1 MMQDKENAELGLT
14 RSHRAWLNKL
24 LNNALIERYDVTLN
38 FISKMLWP
46 ALIFMLAIIFYSDV
60 SRLIKQVSSNL
71 SRTSKINIA
80 GVEIEVYADALR
92 GSDLEAYS
100 FIENLN
106 RQELLE
112 ILEISDGKTI
122 VDPKYLDQETKD
134 IYNSLKQYGILEI
147 DDTIQP
153 PQGLDDAMEIELT
166 DLGKRVLREI
176 QSILVSFLNT
186 LPTDH
191 EETFQGK

>member
-1 MMQDKENAELGLT
+1 MTQDKENSELGLNN
-14 RSHRAWLNKL
+14 SHRVWLNKL

-46 ALIFMLAIIFYSDV
+46 ALIFILAIIFYSDV

-100 FIENLN
+100 FIEKLN
-106 RQELLE
+106 RQELLK

-122 VDPKYLDQETKD
+122 VDPKYLDQETKN
-134 IYNSLKQYGILEI
+134 IYDSLKQYGILRI

-186 LPTDH
+186 LPPAD
-191 EETFQGK
+191 EGTFQGE